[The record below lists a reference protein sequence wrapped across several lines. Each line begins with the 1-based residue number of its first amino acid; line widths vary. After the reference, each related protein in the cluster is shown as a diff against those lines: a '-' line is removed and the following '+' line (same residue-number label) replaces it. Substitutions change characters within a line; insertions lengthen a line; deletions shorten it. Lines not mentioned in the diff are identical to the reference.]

1 MNIIIDPFL
10 NDEKVIQHIID
21 SLEETEIIVGD
32 CSHKH
37 IPKESISMVPIDNI
51 FDKINEEREDL
62 KGDSPIKSYNHIRN
76 RNKGYKRNPYR

>member
-1 MNIIIDPFL
+1 MNIIIEPFL
-10 NDEKVIQHIID
+10 NDEVIRHIIN

-32 CSHKH
+32 CLSKD
-37 IPKESISMVPIDNI
+37 IPKETIPIVPIDNI

-76 RNKGYKRNPYR
+76 KGYKRNPYR